1 MQRAPWAAGLL
12 LGVSLAIL
20 VTLVG
25 PLLLFNPWFTSVLQ
39 ARHGVADAFGTT
51 PAEVNRVTGEILV
64 DLYTDGAFDAA
75 FEGGASLLDQRE
87 RSHMHDVSA
96 LVRLLAGVVLLAAL
110 MAMVTGVW
118 LRHERRR
125 VGRMMVIA
133 AGAVGLTGLVLAG
146 IFAVAFEQA
155 FLAFHA
161 IFFPPGTYLFE
172 RGSQLI
178 ELFPEGFWFDASL
191 VAGGAVILSAL
202 VVTAFGLRWWRGP
215 SATARHA

>member
-12 LGVSLAIL
+12 LGISLAIL

-39 ARHGVADAFGTT
+39 ARHGVAEAFGTT

-64 DLYTDGAFDAA
+64 DLYVDGEFDAA
-75 FEGGASLLDQRE
+75 FEGSTPLLDERE
-87 RSHMHDVSA
+87 RSHMHDVAA
-96 LVRLLAGVVLLAAL
+96 LVRLLAGVVLLAAVI
-110 MAMVTGVW
+110 AFVTGAW
-118 LRHERRR
+118 LRRERRR
-125 VGRMMVIA
+125 LGRIMVIA
-133 AGAVGLTGLVLAG
+133 AGAVGLIGVVLAG

-161 IFFPPGTYLFE
+161 LFFPPGTYLFE

-178 ELFPEGFWFDASL
+178 VLFPEGFWFDASL
-191 VAGGAVILSAL
+191 AAGAAVILSAL
-202 VVTAFGLRWWRGP
+202 IVTAIGLRWWRGP
-215 SATARHA
+215 SATARQA

>member
-39 ARHGVADAFGTT
+39 ERHGVADAFGTT
-51 PAEVNRVTGEILV
+51 SAEVDRVTGEILA
-64 DLYTDGAFDAA
+64 DIYADGEFDAA
-75 FEGGASLLDQRE
+75 FGGSPPLLDERE
-87 RSHMHDVSA
+87 RSHLHDVSA
-96 LVRLLAGVVLLAAL
+96 LVRLLGGIAL
-110 MAMVTGVW
+110 MAAVIALIMGVW
-118 LRHERRR
+118 LRRERRR
-125 VGRMMVIA
+125 VGRVMVIA
-133 AGAVGLTGLVLAG
+133 AGAVGLIGLVLAG

-161 IFFPPGTYLFE
+161 ILFPPGTYLFE

-178 ELFPEGFWFDASL
+178 VLFPEGFWFDASL
-191 VAGGAVILSAL
+191 AAGAAVILSAL
-202 VVTAFGLRWWRGP
+202 IVTAIGLRWWRGP
-215 SATARHA
+215 SATAHRA

>member
-25 PLLLFNPWFTSVLQ
+25 PLLLFNPWFTAVLQ
-39 ARHGVADAFGTT
+39 DRHGVADAFGTT
-51 PAEVNRVTGEILV
+51 SVEVARVTGEVLV
-64 DLYTDGAFDAA
+64 DIYADGEFDAA
-75 FEGGASLLDQRE
+75 FLGSPPLLDERE
-87 RSHMHDVSA
+87 RSHMHDVA
-96 LVRLLAGVVLLAAL
+96 VLVRLLAGIAL
-110 MAMVTGVW
+110 MAAVIALVTGIW
-118 LRHERRR
+118 LRRERRR
-125 VGRMMVIA
+125 MGRIMVIA
-133 AGAVGLTGLVLAG
+133 AGAVGLIGLVLAG

-178 ELFPEGFWFDASL
+178 VLFPEGFWFDASL
-191 VAGGAVILSAL
+191 VAGAAVILSAL
-202 VVTAFGLRWWRGP
+202 VVALIGLRWWRG
-215 SATARHA
+215 SLATAHRA